1 MEISVTINGKRALLS
16 GNPDERLRDVLYR
29 SGYSSVRDSDD
40 GEGFAGSDTIILNN
54 KLVYSNLI
62 MLYQVEDAEIRT
74 PEGLLDGRKIND
86 VQEAMVKA
94 GVVQSAYNAPE
105 AALAL
110 TFLLENNPD
119 PSKDDIKNI
128 LSGIFIRDAG
138 YEHYY
143 KAVEMVKEKRKTG
156 KITEEVAP
164 SFRENLRYIGKP
176 TGKIDGEAL
185 VAGDRLFVED
195 KVPPHT

>member
-86 VQEAMVKA
+86 VQEAMVKLLLKTWWPLFWVA
-94 GVVQSAYNAPE
+94 SSTYKKPIQT
-105 AALAL
+105 L
-110 TFLLENNPD
+110 T
-119 PSKDDIKNI
+119 IK
-128 LSGIFIRDAG
+128 SGYR
-138 YEHYY
+138 
-143 KAVEMVKEKRKTG
+143 
-156 KITEEVAP
+156 
-164 SFRENLRYIGKP
+164 
-176 TGKIDGEAL
+176 
-185 VAGDRLFVED
+185 
-195 KVPPHT
+195 